1 MLILHKANFL
11 IKIDIVKLRE
21 NSFNR
26 MKKAKYVEI
35 AQEIE
40 ERIKSGQYKKQT
52 ALPDQESLAKE
63 FNVSRLTIQ
72 KALDGLD
79 RKGLVYKQSGMG
91 TFVLGDIPF
100 KDKKDAPVNAFIGLG
115 NQMGKKNIK
124 SQVLHY
130 SVEFPDETV
139 QEYLAINKAE
149 PVYDIVRLRIY
160 NDQPLTIEH
169 TYMPVKLVS
178 GLTEDVL
185 HSSIYDYMHES
196 LKLKFGHAYR
206 RIKAVKADKN
216 DEEYLNAKKD
226 DPMLELEQ
234 VVWLVNGLPVEYS
247 TSKNRYDTRYYVTIE
262 NNRF

>member
-206 RIKAVKADKN
+206 WIKAVKADKN

-234 VVWLVNGLPVEYS
+234 VVWLVNGLPVEY
-247 TSKNRYDTRYYVTIE
+247 
-262 NNRF
+262 

>member
-1 MLILHKANFL
+1 
-11 IKIDIVKLRE
+11 
-21 NSFNR
+21 

-40 ERIKSGQYKKQT
+40 DRIKSGQYQKQT

-100 KDKKDAPVNAFIGLG
+100 KDKKDAAVNAFIGLG
-115 NQMGKKNIK
+115 NQMGKENVK
-124 SQVLHY
+124 SKVLHY
-130 SVEFPDETV
+130 SVEFPDEKV
-139 QEYLAINKAE
+139 QEYLDINQAE

-160 NDQPLTIEH
+160 DDQPLMIEH
-169 TYMPVKLVS
+169 TYMPVKLVPN
-178 GLTEDVL
+178 LTKDIL
-185 HSSIYDYMHES
+185 YGSIYDYMHEK

-206 RIKAVKADKN
+206 RIKAVKADQN
-216 DEEYLNAKKD
+216 AVEYLDAKKD

-247 TSKNRYDTRYYVTIE
+247 TSRNRY
-262 NNRF
+262 